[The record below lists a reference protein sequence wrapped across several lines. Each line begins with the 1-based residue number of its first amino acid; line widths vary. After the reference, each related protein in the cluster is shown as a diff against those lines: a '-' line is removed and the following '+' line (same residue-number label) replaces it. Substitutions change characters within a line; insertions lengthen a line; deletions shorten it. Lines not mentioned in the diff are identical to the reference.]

1 MELVGWLV
9 GEWKFLQKEE
19 KVTDKKTAEMKFLW
33 QQLNVFWGMDKF
45 RDKDGNCREN
55 FQRGEEDIPKVAV
68 SYTLQED
75 ETERGKLKL
84 EEWFEGPTAWNGM
97 IMTMM
102 LMMLM
107 IIIIIIII

>member
-1 MELVGWLV
+1 
-9 GEWKFLQKEE
+9 
-19 KVTDKKTAEMKFLW
+19 
-33 QQLNVFWGMDKF
+33 MDKF

-84 EEWFEGPTAWNGM
+84 EEWFEGPTA
-97 IMTMM
+97 
-102 LMMLM
+102 
-107 IIIIIIII
+107 